1 MKSYCYYNYC
11 CCCCCCCWYYYYH
24 YYYYYYYYYYIV
36 QIFYTLVIKLNQNSY
51 PDEYFCVQG
60 STCET
65 QTALK
70 PELDCAF
77 ALSEWNFTNNWSQ
90 EEYIQT
96 FSGKFLLSCT
106 FQYHFY
112 ILIFLKKFHSVI
124 ILNFRFS
131 FFLGRVHRS
140 WKNSERV
147 SAQSVCCAG
156 ICCWKQFEGKNTV
169 VWNVY

>member
-11 CCCCCCCWYYYYH
+11 CCCCCCCCCWYYYYH
-24 YYYYYYYYYYIV
+24 YYYYYYYYYIV

-65 QTALK
+65 QLWNQNLIVLLLFQNGTLRIIDRK
-70 PELDCAF
+70 KNIF
-77 ALSEWNFTNNWSQ
+77 KLSQASLCLAEHFNTTSIFWFL
-90 EEYIQT
+90 
-96 FSGKFLLSCT
+96 FFKFDSL
-106 FQYHFY
+106 
-112 ILIFLKKFHSVI
+112 I

>member
-1 MKSYCYYNYC
+1 M
-11 CCCCCCCWYYYYH
+11 
-24 YYYYYYYYYYIV
+24 
-36 QIFYTLVIKLNQNSY
+36 
-51 PDEYFCVQG
+51 
-60 STCET
+60 
-65 QTALK
+65 ALK
-70 PELDCAF
+70 PEPNCAF
-77 ALSEWNFTNNWSQ
+77 ALAEWNFTNNWSQ

-169 VWNVY
+169 VWNVYYPQPQPVGLGGEDGWQFRLDGLIPLSPNIHIKFSIVIFIHFIQALVERVC